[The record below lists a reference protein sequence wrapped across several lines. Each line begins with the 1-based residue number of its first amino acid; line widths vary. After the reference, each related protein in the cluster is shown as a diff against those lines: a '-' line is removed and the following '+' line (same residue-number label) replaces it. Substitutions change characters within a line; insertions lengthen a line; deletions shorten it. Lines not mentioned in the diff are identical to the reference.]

1 MRVIETNGSYSVEM
15 TEDEQK
21 IGIRPVDFYKI
32 GREGRSDDVEA
43 LHALDP
49 SLVSYNLPPDHIT
62 NLCTDEE
69 LQSLCFQRPGTLE
82 YIRDEVSAALGVPAS
97 VLPDEMVEAWQTLF
111 IAKQNSRQEFRRVCR
126 EAAKEARRALG
137 AG

>member
-1 MRVIETNGSYSVEM
+1 MKVIETDGSYSVER
-15 TEDEQK
+15 TEAELK
-21 IGIRPVDFYKI
+21 VGIRPVDFYKI
-32 GREGRSDDVEA
+32 NRPGCPDDVEA

-49 SLVSYNLPPDHIT
+49 SLVSYSLPPDHVT

-82 YIRDEVSAALGVPAS
+82 YIRDEVSAALGVSAS

-126 EAAKEARRALG
+126 EAAKEAKRVLAQ
-137 AG
+137 

>member
-1 MRVIETNGSYSVEM
+1 MRLTVAT
-15 TEDEQK
+15 TEAELK
-21 IGIRPVDFYKI
+21 VGIRPVDFYKI
-32 GREGRSDDVEA
+32 NRPGCPDDVEA

-49 SLVSYNLPPDHIT
+49 SLVSYSLPPDHVT

-97 VLPDEMVEAWQTLF
+97 VLPDEMVAAWQTLF

-126 EAAKEARRALG
+126 EAAKEAKRVLAQ
-137 AG
+137 

>member
-1 MRVIETNGSYSVEM
+1 MKVIETDGSYSVEM

-21 IGIRPVDFYKI
+21 VGIRPVDFYKI
-32 GREGRSDDVEA
+32 NRTGCSNDVEA

-49 SLVSYNLPPDHIT
+49 SLCSYSLPPDHIT
-62 NLCTDEE
+62 NLCSDEE

-111 IAKQNSRQEFRRVCR
+111 IAKQNSRHR
-126 EAAKEARRALG
+126 
-137 AG
+137 

>member
-1 MRVIETNGSYSVEM
+1 MHALGLCSYS
-15 TEDEQK
+15 
-21 IGIRPVDFYKI
+21 
-32 GREGRSDDVEA
+32 
-43 LHALDP
+43 
-49 SLVSYNLPPDHIT
+49 LPPDHIT
-62 NLCTDEE
+62 NLCSDEE

-126 EAAKEARRALG
+126 EAAKEAKRVLAQ
-137 AG
+137 